1 MLAITIMVIY
11 NIVTE
16 LVITEGGGQMD
27 ITSMALKKIKELRE
41 AKGYTMQEVADG
53 INYKTGK
60 GYFDIETGKTKLKL
74 EHLEMLAKFYEVPIN
89 IFFEDNVTKTVINKA
104 G

>member
-1 MLAITIMVIY
+1 
-11 NIVTE
+11 
-16 LVITEGGGQMD
+16 MD

-41 AKGYTMQEVADG
+41 SKGYTMQEVADG

-74 EHLEMLAKFYEVPIN
+74 EHLEMLAKFYGVPIN
-89 IFFEDNVTKTVINKA
+89 IFFADDITETVTNKA
-104 G
+104 GRKDGKAK